1 MDVRSHSTERITRS
15 RSSASPLRFALA
27 VIAAAVAD
35 LAAFLAVPNW
45 IGVAAIAAIGYLL
58 FSAFGAGWFA
68 VRRSAFA
75 GFLSIIVGALIYG
88 VFSLWGQGAGIGASA
103 ADLVAWEARLLIA
116 LLPYAVGGAFAG
128 AAGGWLRR
136 RATARR

>member
-1 MDVRSHSTERITRS
+1 
-15 RSSASPLRFALA
+15 LRFWIA

-45 IGVAAIAAIGYLL
+45 IGIAAVGAIGYLL

-68 VRRSAFA
+68 TRRSALA
-75 GFLSIIVGALIYG
+75 GFLSVIVGALIYG
-88 VFSLWGQGAGIGASA
+88 AYSLWGQGAGVGATG
-103 ADLVAWEARLLIA
+103 ADLLGWESRLLIA
-116 LLPYAVGGAFAG
+116 VLPYAVGGAVAG

-136 RATARR
+136 RALRRI

>member
-1 MDVRSHSTERITRS
+1 
-15 RSSASPLRFALA
+15 

-45 IGVAAIAAIGYLL
+45 IGGAAIAAIGYLL

-68 VRRSAFA
+68 VHRSALA
-75 GFLSIIVGALIYG
+75 GSLSIVVGAVFYG
-88 VFSLWGQGAGIGASA
+88 AYSLWGPGGEGGAGVGGF
-103 ADLVAWEARLLIA
+103 LEWESRLLIA
-116 LLPYAVGGAFAG
+116 VLPYAVAGAFAG

-136 RATARR
+136 WTLRVRTTARR